1 MHITYIYIYSSLY
14 YNHWLSEKEEILY
27 KFHTEIGF
35 YGIFSLIVQYCLTVN
50 EIDFYFVVWIKESTF
65 FGKTTSDD
73 VTEELLIDK
82 MTAASRFS
90 TSLCLGS
97 E

>member
-1 MHITYIYIYSSLY
+1 MAKWEGGDIIQVS
-14 YNHWLSEKEEILY
+14 HWNRL
-27 KFHTEIGF
+27 FN
-35 YGIFSLIVQYCLTVN
+35 GIFSLIVQYCLTVN

-82 MTAASRFS
+82 MTAVSRFS

-97 E
+97 EWIPSFGW